1 MKNNLIYFLII
12 VGPLLLILNL
22 WSADFDTAK
31 INFWSAGASVLMVVL
46 GFIELRK
53 LQKNEN

>member
-1 MKNNLIYFLII
+1 MLYFLM
-12 VGPLLLILNL
+12 VAGVILFVANI
-22 WSADFDTAK
+22 WSANFDTK
-31 INFWSAGASVLMVVL
+31 EINFWSAGASVLMVVL

>member
-1 MKNNLIYFLII
+1 MLYF
-12 VGPLLLILNL
+12 
-22 WSADFDTAK
+22 SS
-31 INFWSAGASVLMVVL
+31 NFWSAGASILMVVL